1 MNWSANQTSIFDFV
15 ASDNRSAVINAVAG
29 SGKTTTIVEAVK
41 KTPFNAYVA
50 FVAFNKI
57 IAEEIGRRLP
67 NDRPSV
73 SAMTLNSMGFRALNR
88 VIKGRPK
95 IDTRKMSGLLYDIC
109 GFEHK
114 RYVAPASRLCA
125 LAKSIGM
132 SAAGYDGLNADTADK
147 WDELLAYHNIDL
159 PDKISFD
166 QLVDYCRKAMSEG
179 VKQRERIIDF
189 DDQLYLPVLLGAT
202 FSKFDFVFLD
212 EAQDINHIQREM
224 VKRSLKP
231 KGRLIAVGDR
241 AQAIY
246 GFRGADSAS
255 IDNITAEF
263 DAVELPLTVSYRCPK
278 KVVEYAKQFA
288 PQIEAHSDAPD
299 GEIKTYDMWNES
311 VFGPND
317 IVVCRNTAPLV
328 KAAYLLIRR
337 RVGCRVLG
345 REIGQGLVTVIDKM
359 SVRNDDIEGLRERL
373 SQYQKREGAALLS
386 RGREQQVAALNDKV
400 ETIDVFIDELP
411 EDDRTLTTLKTNIG
425 SLFSDETRGS
435 LVRLMTGH
443 KAKGLEADRVF
454 ILNWRLC
461 PSKYAK
467 QDWQKQQEANLQY
480 VMVTRAKQTL
490 IFIDDEDYNEKEVKE
505 AA

>member
-1 MNWSANQTSIFDFV
+1 MNWSTNQTSIFDFV
-15 ASDNRSAVINAVAG
+15 ANDTRSAVINAVAG

-95 IDTRKMSGLLYDIC
+95 LDTRKMSGLLYDIC
-109 GFEHK
+109 GYEHK
-114 RYVAPASRLCA
+114 RYVASASRLCA

-132 SAAGYDGLNADTADK
+132 SAAGYPGLVEDTSDR
-147 WDELLAYHNIDL
+147 WDELLSYHNIDL

-179 VKQRERIIDF
+179 VKQREKIIDF
-189 DDQLYLPVLLGAT
+189 DDQLYLPVLLDAT
-202 FSKFDFVFLD
+202 FSKFDYIFLD
-212 EAQDINHIQREM
+212 EAQDINAIQREM

-255 IDNITAEF
+255 IDNITTEF
-263 DAVELPLTVSYRCPK
+263 SAVELPLTVSYRCPK
-278 KVVEYAKQFA
+278 AVVEYAKQFA
-288 PQIEAHSDAPD
+288 EHIEAHADAPE
-299 GEIKTYDMWNES
+299 GEVKTMESWNES
-311 VFGPND
+311 IFGPHD

-328 KAAYLLIRR
+328 KTAYTMIRR

-359 SVRNDDIEGLRERL
+359 SVRNDDLDGLRERL
-373 SQYQKREGAALLS
+373 DAYQTREEAAL
-386 RGREQQVAALNDKV
+386 RAKGREQQVAALNDKV
-400 ETIDVFIDELP
+400 ETINVFIDELP
-411 EDDRTLTTLKTNIG
+411 EDDRTIATLKANIS
-425 SLFSDETRGS
+425 SLFSDEMQSS

-454 ILNWRLC
+454 ILNWHLC

-480 VMVTRAKQTL
+480 VMVTRAKKTL